1 MDRSKTIAP
10 AAAALGLGGL
20 AWAAWHCFFPVAG
33 VAAVGTTNE
42 AKLLAA
48 RRGLAQLPVW
58 RRLTISGVKVP
69 SGVADMPQDLDETMR
84 GASNRACAALAATP
98 TAAIGVGLESG
109 IFRAG
114 GHTFDVCCCCI
125 RVRET
130 QTDSFGFG
138 SSWQMPASV
147 AERLEDPSV
156 TLDVAWETLVSDADP
171 TGQGLLGQLSGG
183 VTTRSTCERTLK
195 SEKRLVV
202 VVSSGNASGPPDR
215 LLAFVLT
222 CSVVVHR
229 HTRIGADG
237 SSCDNPSVPQAGCKV
252 SG

>member
-1 MDRSKTIAP
+1 MVGSTGMDRSKTIAP
-10 AAAALGLGGL
+10 AAAALGVGGL
-20 AWAAWHCFFPVAG
+20 AWAAWRCFFPADVG

-58 RRLTISGVKVP
+58 RGLTITGVQVP
-69 SGVADMPQDLDETMR
+69 SGVSDMPQDLDETMR

-98 TAAIGVGLESG
+98 RASIGVGLESG

-125 RVRET
+125 RVRDS

-147 AERLEDPSV
+147 AERLDDPSV
-156 TLDVAWETLVSDADP
+156 TLNVAWEPLVSDADP

-183 VTTRSTCERTLK
+183 VTNRSTCECALK
-195 SEKRLVV
+195 PKAAR
-202 VVSSGNASGPPDR
+202 
-215 LLAFVLT
+215 
-222 CSVVVHR
+222 
-229 HTRIGADG
+229 
-237 SSCDNPSVPQAGCKV
+237 
-252 SG
+252 

>member
-69 SGVADMPQDLDETMR
+69 SGVSDMPQDLDETMR

-195 SEKRLVV
+195 SETRLVS

-215 LLAFVLT
+215 LLAGVGFLGRNW
-222 CSVVVHR
+222 S
-229 HTRIGADG
+229 
-237 SSCDNPSVPQAGCKV
+237 
-252 SG
+252 